1 MHRLSISKTEVVLT
15 GFFVMEVA
23 MLTKVCTCCKVEKCV
38 DEYHKN
44 KRGKYGVESQ
54 CKHCRQQY
62 AAQRYEA
69 NKNSI
74 VDQQLAYY
82 QANKE
87 AIAKRQRG
95 YYQANKKKISE
106 QGITYYQ
113 ANKEAIAKRQSVYQK
128 SNKEVIAKRQ
138 SVYREANKD
147 AISAY
152 NSAHA
157 KSNRY
162 LYNAYA
168 AKRRASQLQ
177 ATPAWADLEAIKGMY
192 ELAAIFNH
200 TGMNLHVDHTVPLQ
214 SDLVCGLHCE
224 ANLQLLSATE
234 NKSKSNR
241 QWPDM
246 W

>member
-1 MHRLSISKTEVVLT
+1 
-15 GFFVMEVA
+15 MEVA

-74 VDQQLAYY
+74 VDQQLA
-82 QANKE
+82 
-87 AIAKRQRG
+87 
-95 YYQANKKKISE
+95 
-106 QGITYYQ
+106 YYQ

>member
-74 VDQQLAYY
+74 VDQQLA
-82 QANKE
+82 
-87 AIAKRQRG
+87 
-95 YYQANKKKISE
+95 
-106 QGITYYQ
+106 YYQ